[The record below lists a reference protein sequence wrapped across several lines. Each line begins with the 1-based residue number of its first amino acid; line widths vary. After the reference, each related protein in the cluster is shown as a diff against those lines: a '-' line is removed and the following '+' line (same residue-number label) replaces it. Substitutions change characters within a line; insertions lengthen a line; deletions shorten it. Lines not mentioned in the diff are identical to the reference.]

1 MVQEKRTFF
10 KMIFNDKEFEKKFL
24 THYSK
29 NSVLNFRISIFMGF
43 LTAMAFGFVDLW
55 SLEKNYSFAIGLRF
69 SFMGPAL
76 LGIVIWSFYKNFYKH
91 LNIAVF
97 LAGLTS
103 TLSIAIIIAHSD
115 PSETAYDH
123 YFAGII
129 LVNVW
134 IATYARYRF
143 FPAMI
148 VIVANIFIYLVVALA
163 FQDYAYSSDPG
174 RMNVLFSNL
183 SFLISS
189 SLISLISCRELEV
202 YARNEFL
209 HNEIMI
215 NNQLKQVETSRLA
228 AIGEMSA
235 GVAHEINNPL
245 SIVLSSAQAIEKR
258 GLGQDVSVD
267 MIKNHTEK
275 IINAAKRISKI
286 VNGLKIL
293 SRDGSRDDFKA
304 EILESLVIEA
314 VSLTQE
320 RLELAKIKLM
330 INPIPQVRVFC
341 RSTQVIQVIVNL
353 INNAYDAIEKYDQ
366 SEIVISFK
374 TDKDFLSISIKDSGP
389 EIPAEVKDKLM
400 QPFFTTK
407 PVGKGTG
414 LSLSLSKQMIE
425 EHKGQFFLEEGKD
438 TVFTFTIPLAYSL

>member
-1 MVQEKRTFF
+1 
-10 KMIFNDKEFEKKFL
+10 MIFSDKEFEKKFL
-24 THYSK
+24 TQYSK
-29 NSVLNFRISIFMGF
+29 NSVLNFRISIFLGF
-43 LTAMAFGFVDLW
+43 ITAMAFGFVDLW

-69 SFMGPAL
+69 TFMGPAL
-76 LGIVIWSFYKNFYKH
+76 LGIVFWSFHKNFYKYLH
-91 LNIAVF
+91 IAVF
-97 LAGLTS
+97 WAGLAS
-103 TLSIAIIIAHSD
+103 TLAIATIISKSD

-134 IATYARYRF
+134 IATYARFRF
-143 FPAMI
+143 FPAML
-148 VIVANIFIYLVVALA
+148 VIVANIIIYLIVALVY
-163 FQDYAYSSDPG
+163 QDYAYSADPG
-174 RMNVLFSNL
+174 RINVLFSNL

-258 GLGQDVSVD
+258 GLGQDINID
-267 MIKNHTEK
+267 MIKSHTEK
-275 IINAAKRISKI
+275 IINAAKRITKI

-304 EILESLVIEA
+304 EILESIVIEA

-320 RLELAKIKLM
+320 RLELAKIKLH
-330 INPIPQVRVFC
+330 IQPIPQVRVFC
-341 RSTQVIQVIVNL
+341 RSTQIIQVIVNL
-353 INNAYDAIEKYDQ
+353 INNAYDAIEKYEQ
-366 SEIVISFK
+366 SEIKMSFIADKNFLFISV
-374 TDKDFLSISIKDSGP
+374 KDSGP
-389 EIPAEVKDKLM
+389 EIPREIKDKMML
-400 QPFFTTK
+400 PFFTTK

-425 EHKGQFFLEEGKD
+425 EHKGEFYLEDGKE
-438 TVFTFTIPLAYSL
+438 TVFTFSIPLAYSL